1 MTIRRPNRSPA
12 GTHDL
17 FPALPAK
24 GVIVSLGLLMWAATT
39 GAGPTAA
46 QEPAASTTGDQPTGE
61 WILQKGDENMA
72 SGTKISRSRMIIE
85 GRGGSRTVE
94 SQSWIRGTEES
105 FTEYLSP
112 PRDRG
117 TKMLKL
123 GDQLW
128 TFFPSTD
135 RTILI
140 AGHMLRQ
147 SVMGSDLSYEDLME
161 DPHLFDMYSATILR
175 EEEYEGRAC
184 WVLRLEA
191 RDSSPAYHAREM
203 WVDQERFVPTT
214 SQDHGGRAG
223 RAPGRPVGG
232 PGDGLSGRPEVGGR
246 DPVHHRVHRV
256 RPGDPFS
263 SPHQGRAAALMGR
276 SISMRPPMVSP
287 APRQGRP
294 R

>member
-1 MTIRRPNRSPA
+1 MTTRPSSRHS
-12 GTHDL
+12 
-17 FPALPAK
+17 
-24 GVIVSLGLLMWAATT
+24 I
-39 GAGPTAA
+39 GAGLASPSPPGTRMPVLLATLLLLAGGTQARAVA
-46 QEPAASTTGDQPTGE
+46 QEPAGAPTPGQSDGA
-61 WILQKGDENMA
+61 WILQRVDENMA
-72 SGTKISRSRMIIE
+72 SDTKISRSRMIIE
-85 GRGGSRTVE
+85 GRSGSRTVE

-123 GDQLW
+123 GEQLW
-128 TFFPSTD
+128 TYFPSTD

-161 DPHLFDMYSATILR
+161 DPHLFDMYTATVLG

-203 WVDQERFVPTT
+203 WVDRERFVPLKEN
-214 SQDHGGRAG
+214 RFAK
-223 RAPGRPVGG
+223 
-232 PGDGLSGRPEVGGR
+232 SGRLLKTTEVTRVERQGDRWVAREMVFR
-246 DPVHHRVHRV
+246 DVLKTGEGTRFIIESIEFDGEIPSHLL
-256 RPGDPFS
+256 S
-263 SPHQGRAAALMGR
+263 KAALR
-276 SISMRPPMVSP
+276 R
-287 APRQGRP
+287 
-294 R
+294 

>member
-1 MTIRRPNRSPA
+1 MTMRPATWRQTGVRTPFPTWTGGGRSVLLAALLWLGGASSAPA
-12 GTHDL
+12 SAQD
-17 FPALPAK
+17 PA
-24 GVIVSLGLLMWAATT
+24 T
-39 GAGPTAA
+39 GSA
-46 QEPAASTTGDQPTGE
+46 QGAPDGA
-61 WILQKGDENMA
+61 WILQRVDENLA
-72 SGTKISRSRMIIE
+72 SDTKITRSRMIIE

-128 TFFPSTD
+128 TYFPSTD

-161 DPHLFDMYSATILR
+161 DPHLFDMYSATVLG

-203 WVDQERFVPTT
+203 WVDRERFVPL
-214 SQDHGGRAG
+214 RENRFAK
-223 RAPGRPVGG
+223 
-232 PGDGLSGRPEVGGR
+232 SGRLLKTIEVTRVERQGDRWVAREMVFR
-246 DPVHHRVHRV
+246 DVLKTGEGTRFVIESIEFDGEIPSHLLTK
-256 RPGDPFS
+256 
-263 SPHQGRAAALMGR
+263 AALR
-276 SISMRPPMVSP
+276 R
-287 APRQGRP
+287 
-294 R
+294 